1 MKYILY
7 ARKST
12 EEDDRQV
19 LSIEAQLVELQEYAA
34 KEKLEIV
41 ASFCEAKTAKEPGR
55 IKFIE
60 RGKADGIIS
69 WHPDRLARN
78 SVDGGKII
86 HFVDRGLIKSLKFP
100 TFWFEAT
107 PQGLFML
114 NIAFGQSKYFVDNL
128 RENVKRGLRQK
139 IRNGTWPG
147 WAPVGY
153 LNNAKTRGIDVD
165 SEKAPKV
172 KKLFEMYA
180 TGAYTLHS
188 LANWCKEKGLR
199 GNLGK
204 EIALSNVQ
212 SILQNIFY
220 IGLMKY
226 GGEIHEGQHE
236 PLISKKLFDSCREVM
251 SKRGKFHYVRKNDFA
266 FLGLMKCASCGC
278 SITAEKQKG
287 HHYYRCTRKK
297 GPCQEKHYLREE
309 ILTEQIT
316 SYLQKVSLSSQDT
329 EKVLA
334 ALDREQD
341 KARESAQS
349 EVIVLKE
356 QLSQVEA
363 KLQKLLD
370 IYLADALSTEEYAA
384 KKQSLLSQKV
394 SLSEKITDF
403 ETKGLSW
410 LEPAREFVKSLN
422 QAANL
427 LSSPN
432 PIAMT
437 TFLKN
442 IGSNHILRNREF
454 VFTPKIEYELVAERS
469 EANQNS
475 LTFPVWCT
483 LQDSNL
489 RPTRCKRV
497 ALPTELSV
505 QDIFLYP
512 VPTCTSFKEFFPP
525 HRITSLII
533 RLTVN
538 QCPWTMF

>member
-41 ASFCEAKTAKEPGR
+41 VSLCEAKTAKEPGR
-55 IKFIE
+55 IKFAEMLSLIE

-78 SVDGGKII
+78 SVDGGEII

-139 IRNGTWPG
+139 IRNGVWPG

-165 SEKAPKV
+165 NEKAPKV

-188 LANWCKEKGLR
+188 LANWCKEKGLH

-236 PLISKKLFDSCREVM
+236 PLISKKLFDTCQEVM
-251 SKRGKFHYVRKNDFA
+251 AKRGRVHEVHKNDFA
-266 FLGLMKCASCGC
+266 FLGLLKCDSCGA

-287 HHYYRCTRKK
+287 HNYYRCTRKK

-309 ILTEQIT
+309 ALTEQIT

-334 ALDREQD
+334 ALDSEQD
-341 KARESAQS
+341 KARESAQG
-349 EVIVLKE
+349 EVSVLKE

-370 IYLADALSTEEYAA
+370 VYLADALSTEEYTA
-384 KKQSLLSQKV
+384 KKQSLLSQKM

-432 PIAMT
+432 PTAMT

-454 VFTPKIEYELVAERS
+454 FFTPKIEYELVAERS

-475 LTFPVWCT
+475 LTFPVWCA
-483 LQDSNL
+483 QKESNPHL
-489 RPTRCKRV
+489 WFRRPT
-497 ALPTELSV
+497 
-505 QDIFLYP
+505 LYP
-512 VPTCTSFKEFFPP
+512 LSYG
-525 HRITSLII
+525 RD
-533 RLTVN
+533 
-538 QCPWTMF
+538 

>member
-41 ASFCEAKTAKEPGR
+41 ASFQEAKTAKEPGR
-55 IKFIE
+55 IKFAEMLAILE
-60 RGKADGIIS
+60 SGKADGIIS

-100 TFWFEAT
+100 TFWFEPT

-139 IRNGTWPG
+139 IRNGVWPG

-153 LNNAKTRGIDVD
+153 TNNPKTRGIDID
-165 SEKAPKV
+165 PTKAPKV
-172 KKLFEMYA
+172 IKMFELYA
-180 TGAYTLHS
+180 TGEHTLHS
-188 LANWCKEKGLR
+188 LANWCKKNGLV

-204 EIALSNVQ
+204 PLVIANIQ
-212 SILQNIFY
+212 KNLQNIFY
-220 IGLMKY
+220 LGLMKWK
-226 GGEIHEGQHE
+226 GEIFEGKHE
-236 PLISKKLFDSCREVM
+236 PLISKKLFDKCQEVM
-251 SKRGKFHYVRKNDFA
+251 AKRGKVQEVRKHHFA
-266 FLGLMKCASCGC
+266 FLGLLKCASCGC
-278 SITAEKQKG
+278 SITGERQKG
-287 HHYYRCTRKK
+287 HNYYRCTKKK
-297 GPCQEKHYLREE
+297 GLCQEKHYLREE
-309 ILTEQIT
+309 ALTEQIK
-316 SYLQKVSLSSQDT
+316 SFLQKVSLSSQDT

-334 ALDREQD
+334 ELDNEQD
-341 KARESAQS
+341 KAIESAQA
-349 EVIVLKE
+349 EVCVLKE
-356 QLSQVEA
+356 QLANVEM
-363 KLQKLLD
+363 KLTKLLD
-370 IYLADALSTEEYAA
+370 VYLADALSTEEYAA
-384 KKQSLLSQKV
+384 KKQSLLSQKM

-427 LSSPN
+427 VQTDNLSELP
-432 PIAMT
+432 

-442 IGSNHILRNREF
+442 IGSNHILRNRQF
-454 VFTPKIEYELVAERS
+454 VFAPKIEYKLVAERS
-469 EANQNS
+469 EANHSNLQ
-475 LTFPVWCT
+475 FPMWCSR
-483 LQDSNL
+483 QDSN
-489 RPTRCKRV
+489 P
-497 ALPTELSV
+497 
-505 QDIFLYP
+505 Q
-512 VPTCTSFKEFFPP
+512 
-525 HRITSLII
+525 
-533 RLTVN
+533 
-538 QCPWTMF
+538 